1 MRASSKLPSE
11 ERPTKYVASGLQA
24 AREAASMTIQE
35 VADACGYDP
44 GTIASMERGAPY
56 HTVSISRVS
65 SVIEGHDLSQIRD
78 EGD

>member
-1 MRASSKLPSE
+1 MLA
-11 ERPTKYVASGLQA
+11 
-24 AREAASMTIQE
+24 
-35 VADACGYDP
+35 